1 MLYRADEN
9 GEKAVLTRAILLDS
23 QQKEKAQWKLRKY
36 LLELRQSSACCILVE
51 SCCRYLNAI
60 QTNSQ
65 HLLRYLAAAVIVNK
79 RRRNVMKDLVK
90 IIEQESYEYR
100 DPITGVKT
108 I

>member
-1 MLYRADEN
+1 MGSD
-9 GEKAVLTRAILLDS
+9 
-23 QQKEKAQWKLRKY
+23 
-36 LLELRQSSACCILVE
+36 RQFYYF
-51 SCCRYLNAI
+51 CRYLNAI

-100 DPITGVKT
+100 DPITGQTTVFAAFRILYAKT
-108 I
+108 SSKIELCQEAYKSQCLATIPWQKVGMI

>member
-1 MLYRADEN
+1 M
-9 GEKAVLTRAILLDS
+9 
-23 QQKEKAQWKLRKY
+23 
-36 LLELRQSSACCILVE
+36 
-51 SCCRYLNAI
+51 NAI

-100 DPITGVKT
+100 DPITGESC
-108 I
+108 

>member
-1 MLYRADEN
+1 M
-9 GEKAVLTRAILLDS
+9 
-23 QQKEKAQWKLRKY
+23 
-36 LLELRQSSACCILVE
+36 
-51 SCCRYLNAI
+51 NAI

-100 DPITGVKT
+100 DPITGASCAHLPVATYVTFLAQIPSPTKVKSRPFPS
-108 I
+108 

>member
-1 MLYRADEN
+1 M
-9 GEKAVLTRAILLDS
+9 
-23 QQKEKAQWKLRKY
+23 
-36 LLELRQSSACCILVE
+36 
-51 SCCRYLNAI
+51 NAI

-100 DPITGVKT
+100 DPITGESQAPYPCARPSSAAGPNSRWSERRGVGALQRGFSSLD
-108 I
+108 